1 MAFVSEHEARRECDL
16 RDFGQVPPD
25 LLRRNLEK
33 AHREILEQ
41 TTLTDTSPVPDEVKR
56 AEALLGVSHA
66 LRALTVSSTLSAQ
79 DWRTKN
85 LRMDEPSRVQ
95 GLMDLS
101 QQLWREAWDLL
112 RPWLKTR
119 APGALLVTPGGER

>member
-1 MAFVSEHEARRECDL
+1 MAFVSEHEARRECGL
-16 RDFGQVPPD
+16 CNFSQVPSD

-41 TTLTDTSPVPDEVKR
+41 TTLTEESPVPDEVKR

-66 LRALTVSSTLSAQ
+66 LRALAVSSTLTAQ
-79 DWRTKN
+79 DWRTRN

-95 GLMDLS
+95 GLADLS
-101 QQLWREAWDLL
+101 RQLWRDAWDRL

-119 APGALLVTPGGER
+119 APGALLVTPGDE